1 MDSINL
7 RETSGVI
14 LAYLGDSVWE
24 MYVREF
30 FILKGYNIR
39 NLNKYVVSSVNAKTQ
54 SKILRDIL
62 TNDDVDEKYKSLIN
76 RSKNGNIKTFPKS
89 CSVTEYREATGFEAY
104 IGALYIDG
112 NIEKIKEIINKNLNG
127 EDRQHGIIK

>member
-1 MDSINL
+1 MVPIDL
-7 RETSGVI
+7 RETSGVV

-24 MYVREF
+24 LYVREY

-39 NLNKYVVSSVNAKTQ
+39 NLNKHVIQCVNAKTQ
-54 SKILRDIL
+54 SRILREIIDK
-62 TNDDVDEKYKSLIN
+62 VDEKYKSLIN

-89 CSVTEYREATGFEAY
+89 CSVMEYREATGFEAY

-112 NIEKIKEIINKNLNG
+112 NIDKIKEIIKTNLNG
-127 EDRQHGIIK
+127 EEK

>member
-1 MDSINL
+1 MVPIDL
-7 RETSGVI
+7 RETSGVV

-24 MYVREF
+24 LYVREY

-39 NLNKYVVSSVNAKTQ
+39 NLNKHVVQCVNAKTQ
-54 SKILRDIL
+54 SRILKEII
-62 TNDDVDEKYKSLIN
+62 DDVDEKYKLLIN

-89 CSVTEYREATGFEAY
+89 CSVAEYREATGFEAY

-112 NIEKIKEIINKNLNG
+112 NIEKIKEIIKTNLNG
-127 EDRQHGIIK
+127 EEKQHGII

>member
-1 MDSINL
+1 MVPIDL
-7 RETSGVI
+7 RETSGVV

-24 MYVREF
+24 LYVREY

-39 NLNKYVVSSVNAKTQ
+39 NLNKHVVQCVNAKTQ
-54 SKILRDIL
+54 SRILREIIDK
-62 TNDDVDEKYKSLIN
+62 VDEKYKSLIN

-89 CSVTEYREATGFEAY
+89 CSVMEYREATGFEAY

-112 NIEKIKEIINKNLNG
+112 NIDKIKEIIKTNLNG
-127 EDRQHGIIK
+127 EEK

>member
-1 MDSINL
+1 MVPIDL
-7 RETSGVI
+7 RETSGVV

-24 MYVREF
+24 LYVREY

-39 NLNKYVVSSVNAKTQ
+39 NLNKHVIQCVNAKTQ
-54 SKILRDIL
+54 SRILREIIDK
-62 TNDDVDEKYKSLIN
+62 VDEKYKPLIN

-89 CSVTEYREATGFEAY
+89 CSVMEYREATGFEAY

-112 NIEKIKEIINKNLNG
+112 NIDKIKEIIKTNLNG
-127 EDRQHGIIK
+127 EEK

>member
-1 MDSINL
+1 MVPINL
-7 RETSGVI
+7 KETSGVV

-39 NLNKYVVSSVNAKTQ
+39 NLNKYVVQSVNAKTQ
-54 SKILRDIL
+54 SRILREIMEE
-62 TNDDVDEKYKSLIN
+62 VDEKYKPLIN
-76 RSKNGNIKTFPKS
+76 RSKNGNIKTFPRS

-104 IGALYIDG
+104 IAALYIDG
-112 NIEKIKEIINKNLNG
+112 NIEEIKKIIKSNLDG
-127 EDRQHGIIK
+127 EDN

>member
-1 MDSINL
+1 MVPIDL
-7 RETSGVI
+7 RETSGVV

-24 MYVREF
+24 LYVREY

-39 NLNKYVVSSVNAKTQ
+39 NLNKHVVQCVNAKIQ
-54 SKILRDIL
+54 SRILREIIDK
-62 TNDDVDEKYKSLIN
+62 VDEKYKPLIN

-89 CSVTEYREATGFEAY
+89 CSVMEYREATGFEAY

-112 NIEKIKEIINKNLNG
+112 NIDKIKEIIKTNLNG
-127 EDRQHGIIK
+127 EEK

>member
-1 MDSINL
+1 MVPIDL
-7 RETSGVI
+7 RETSGVV

-24 MYVREF
+24 LYVREY

-39 NLNKYVVSSVNAKTQ
+39 NLNKYVVKCVNAKTQ
-54 SKILRDIL
+54 SRILREIIDK
-62 TNDDVDEKYKSLIN
+62 VDEKYKPLIN

-89 CSVTEYREATGFEAY
+89 CSVMEYREATGFEAY

-112 NIEKIKEIINKNLNG
+112 NIDKIKEIIKTNLNG
-127 EDRQHGIIK
+127 EEK

>member
-1 MDSINL
+1 MVSIDL
-7 RETSGVI
+7 RETSVVV

-24 MYVREF
+24 LYVREY

-39 NLNKYVVSSVNAKTQ
+39 NLNKHVVNSVNAKTQ
-54 SKILRDIL
+54 SRILKNIIE
-62 TNDDVDEKYKSLIN
+62 NVDEKYKQLIN
-76 RSKNGNIKTFPKS
+76 RSKNGNIKTFPRS

-112 NIEKIKEIINKNLNG
+112 NIDKIKEIIKENLDG
-127 EDRQHGIIK
+127 EDK

>member
-1 MDSINL
+1 MVPINL
-7 RETSGVI
+7 KETSGVV

-39 NLNKYVVSSVNAKTQ
+39 NLNKYVVQSVNAKTQ
-54 SKILRDIL
+54 SRILREIMDE
-62 TNDDVDEKYKSLIN
+62 VDEKYKLLIN
-76 RSKNGNIKTFPKS
+76 RSKNGNIKTFPRS

-104 IGALYIDG
+104 IAALYIDG
-112 NIEKIKEIINKNLNG
+112 NIEEIKKIIKSNLDG
-127 EDRQHGIIK
+127 EDN

>member
-1 MDSINL
+1 MVPINL
-7 RETSGVI
+7 KETSGVV

-39 NLNKYVVSSVNAKTQ
+39 NLNKYVVQSVNAKTQ
-54 SKILRDIL
+54 SRILREIMDE
-62 TNDDVDEKYKSLIN
+62 VDEKYKPLIN
-76 RSKNGNIKTFPKS
+76 RSKNGNIKTFPRS

-104 IGALYIDG
+104 IAALYIDG
-112 NIEKIKEIINKNLNG
+112 NIEEIKKIIKSNLDG
-127 EDRQHGIIK
+127 EDN

>member
-1 MDSINL
+1 MVSIDL
-7 RETSGVI
+7 RETSGVV

-24 MYVREF
+24 LYVREY

-39 NLNKYVVSSVNAKTQ
+39 NLNKHVVNSVNAKTQ
-54 SKILRDIL
+54 SRILKNIIE
-62 TNDDVDEKYKSLIN
+62 NIDEKYKQLIN
-76 RSKNGNIKTFPKS
+76 RSKNGNIKTFPRS

-112 NIEKIKEIINKNLNG
+112 NIDKIKEIIKENLDG
-127 EDRQHGIIK
+127 EDK

>member
-1 MDSINL
+1 MVSINL
-7 RETSGVI
+7 KETSGVV

-39 NLNKYVVSSVNAKTQ
+39 NLNKYVVASVNAKTQ
-54 SKILRDIL
+54 SKIL
-62 TNDDVDEKYKSLIN
+62 NDLFEKNQIEEKYRQLIN
-76 RSKNGNIKTFPKS
+76 RSKNGNIKTFPRS
-89 CSVTEYREATGFEAY
+89 CSVEEYRLATGFEAY

-112 NIEKIKEIINKNLNG
+112 DIEKIKKIIIENLNG
-127 EDRQHGIIK
+127 EDK

>member
-1 MDSINL
+1 MVSIDL
-7 RETSGVI
+7 RETSGVV

-24 MYVREF
+24 LYVREY

-39 NLNKYVVSSVNAKTQ
+39 NLNKHVVNSVNAKTQ
-54 SKILRDIL
+54 SRILKNIIE
-62 TNDDVDEKYKSLIN
+62 NVDEKYKQLIN
-76 RSKNGNIKTFPKS
+76 RSKNGNIKTFPRS

-112 NIEKIKEIINKNLNG
+112 NIDKIKEIIKENLDG
-127 EDRQHGIIK
+127 EDK

>member
-1 MDSINL
+1 MVPINL
-7 RETSGVI
+7 KETSGVV

-39 NLNKYVVSSVNAKTQ
+39 NLNRYVVQSVNAKTQ
-54 SKILRDIL
+54 SRILREIMDE
-62 TNDDVDEKYKSLIN
+62 VDEKYKPLIN
-76 RSKNGNIKTFPKS
+76 RSKNGNIKTFPRS

-104 IGALYIDG
+104 IAALYIDG
-112 NIEKIKEIINKNLNG
+112 NIEEIKK
-127 EDRQHGIIK
+127 